1 MKAIP
6 WIILEQSLPY
16 THSLTL
22 LYIIVSAGQDQET
35 LVDASARSTYKGLEL
50 QVLTIVIQ

>member
-35 LVDASARSTYKGLEL
+35 LVDPSARSTYKGLEL